1 MHNRDGFLIHGG
13 RSNNASDGCII
24 INDAEN
30 RKKIIEQIKAND
42 DVLEVV
48 R

>member
-13 RSNNASDGCII
+13 GNNASDGCII